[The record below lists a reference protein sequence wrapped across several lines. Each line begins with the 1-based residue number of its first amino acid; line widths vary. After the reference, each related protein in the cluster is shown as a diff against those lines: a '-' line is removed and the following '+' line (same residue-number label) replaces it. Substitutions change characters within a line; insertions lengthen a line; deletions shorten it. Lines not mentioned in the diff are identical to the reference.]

1 MADTTAVPGD
11 HTFELAGKEQDKLQ
25 IKLEAVLCLHAHAR
39 ATHHEF
45 LPIDFCSFSVNK
57 YLSTTKIR
65 FQRFNYD
72 IIAGDGLFNTRTT
85 LKDVCDL

>member
-25 IKLEAVLCLHAHAR
+25 IKLEAILCLHAHAR

-57 YLSTTKIR
+57 YVNNKDKVSTVQLR
-65 FQRFNYD
+65 HNSWGW
-72 IIAGDGLFNTRTT
+72 A
-85 LKDVCDL
+85 V